1 MPLTDLQRKKLI
13 DDINRLNINV
23 VLKYFLSG
31 DISLSDVPHITDDR
45 RKFIEDYLPAP
56 AQIDWNA
63 LQASLSE
70 VSKSTLHKLETY
82 IRKYEGTRPD
92 GNHVDE
98 AIAKCNEIEEK
109 LPTLAGMEWEE
120 LKPYLSDMSQNTLDC
135 LDAYIRKYE
144 GIRPKGNHVDEA
156 IAKRNEIKD
165 ALQREAIAKEETE
178 WKAVDPFSMM
188 SLIGHLNKYPMSAH
202 RDEIDDKVWNII
214 DKESEQQLQD
224 YKVLFPKGK
233 YIEKATAMLE
243 ALDEWMIV
251 RDSGD
256 ISFVF
261 QYIRKRPESPYIDKA
276 YCLLMD
282 LKHQEICRMRR
293 EPNRYDVSRL
303 LYLVRFGIFT
313 VDELISEGVMTEKV
327 WHTLN
332 NINVKNDLPDIYEA
346 MQNSDA
352 ECPEGSTDV
361 YFFGLPYAGKTCLLQ
376 GLLCTSSLLLDMTSS
391 GGPYAEALRQYTD
404 YGMASPCTLDDSVT
418 TLKTMIITDEHTPI
432 EHKVNF
438 VEMSGNHFL
447 DMVEDYGEPSKEE
460 NNSDIAHLLHNDNR
474 KVFFLIIDPT
484 INNIKLNR
492 EYDEYEEQTGE
503 KIHRLKYVV
512 FSQKIFMQKIVNIF
526 QDPANSDIMR
536 KVDSIHIIITKADT
550 FGERLQRREKA
561 LDYFNNHYAMNIVSP
576 LTEVCRDY
584 NINSNSGFRPK
595 LFTFSL
601 GKFYVGGLYEYNATD
616 SELLVNAI
624 SEVLPFPYEQ
634 MSFWSRLKNKLKE
647 KLT

>member
-13 DDINRLNINV
+13 DVINRLNINV

-45 RKFIEDYLPAP
+45 RKFIEEHLPAP
-56 AQIDWNA
+56 AQMDWNA

-70 VSKSTLHKLETY
+70 VSVSTLLKLETY

-98 AIAKCNEIEEK
+98 AIAK
-109 LPTLAGMEWEE
+109 
-120 LKPYLSDMSQNTLDC
+120 
-135 LDAYIRKYE
+135 
-144 GIRPKGNHVDEA
+144 
-156 IAKRNEIKD
+156 RNEIKD
-165 ALQREAIAKEETE
+165 ALQREALAKEEDE
-178 WKAVDPFSMM
+178 WNTVDPFSMT

-202 RDEIDDKVWNII
+202 HDEIDDKVWNII

-233 YIEKATAMLE
+233 YIEKAIAMLE

-251 RDSGD
+251 RNSGD
-256 ISFVF
+256 ISFIF

-303 LYLVRFGIFT
+303 LYLVRLGIFT
-313 VDELISEGVMTEKV
+313 VDELISEGVMTENV
-327 WHTLN
+327 WNTLN
-332 NINVKNDLPDIYEA
+332 SIDVKNDLPDIYEA
-346 MQNSDA
+346 MKKSKV
-352 ECPEGSTDV
+352 EYLEGGIDV
-361 YFFGLPYAGKTCLLQ
+361 YFFGLPCTGKTCLLQ
-376 GLLCTSSLLLDMTSS
+376 GLSCTTSLQVDLAASS
-391 GGPYAEALRQYTD
+391 GPYAEALRQYTD
-404 YGMASPCTLDDSVT
+404 CGIVSPRTLDDSVT
-418 TLKTMIITDEHTPI
+418 TLKTTIITDEHTPI
-432 EHKVNF
+432 KNNVNF
-438 VEMSGNHFL
+438 VEMSGHHIL
-447 DMVEDYGEPSKEE
+447 DMVEDNGEYSKEVD
-460 NNSDIAHLLHNDNR
+460 NRDIANLLHNDNR

-484 INNIKLNR
+484 TKNIKLNR
-492 EYDEYEEQTGE
+492 EYDEYDEQTGE
-503 KIHRLKYVV
+503 KIHRLKYDV
-512 FSQKIFMQKIVNIF
+512 FNQKIFMQKIVNIF

-561 LDYFNNHYAMNIVSP
+561 LDYFNNHYAMNIVPP

-584 NINSNSGFRPK
+584 NINCNSNYRPK

-601 GKFYVGGLYEYNATD
+601 GKFYVGGLYEYDPID
-616 SELLVNAI
+616 SELLVNTITAI
-624 SEVLPFPYEQ
+624 VPPPYRKET
-634 MSFWSRLKNKLKE
+634 FWSRLTEKIINKLNE
-647 KLT
+647 

>member
-45 RKFIEDYLPAP
+45 RKFIEEHLPAP
-56 AQIDWNA
+56 AQMDWNA

-70 VSKSTLHKLETY
+70 VSVSTLLKLETY

-98 AIAKCNEIEEK
+98 AIAK
-109 LPTLAGMEWEE
+109 
-120 LKPYLSDMSQNTLDC
+120 
-135 LDAYIRKYE
+135 
-144 GIRPKGNHVDEA
+144 
-156 IAKRNEIKD
+156 RNEIKD
-165 ALQREAIAKEETE
+165 ALQREALAKEEDE
-178 WKAVDPFSMM
+178 WNTVDPFSMT

-202 RDEIDDKVWNII
+202 HDEIDDKVWNII

-233 YIEKATAMLE
+233 YIEKAIAMLE

-251 RDSGD
+251 RNSGD

-303 LYLVRFGIFT
+303 LYLVRLGIFT
-313 VDELISEGVMTEKV
+313 VDELISERVMTENV
-327 WHTLN
+327 WNTLN
-332 NINVKNDLPDIYEA
+332 SIDVKNDLPDIYEA
-346 MQNSDA
+346 MKKSKV
-352 ECPEGSTDV
+352 EYLEGGIDV
-361 YFFGLPYAGKTCLLQ
+361 YFFGLPCTGKTCLLQ
-376 GLLCTSSLLLDMTSS
+376 GLSCTTSLQVDLAASS
-391 GGPYAEALRQYTD
+391 GPYAEALRQYTD
-404 YGMASPCTLDDSVT
+404 CGIVSPCTLDDSVT
-418 TLKTMIITDEHTPI
+418 TLKTTIITDEHTPI
-432 EHKVNF
+432 KNNVNF
-438 VEMSGNHFL
+438 VEMSGHHIL
-447 DMVEDYGEPSKEE
+447 DMVEDNGEYSKEVD
-460 NNSDIAHLLHNDNR
+460 NRDIANLLHNDNR

-484 INNIKLNR
+484 TKNIKLNR
-492 EYDEYEEQTGE
+492 EYDEYDEQTGE
-503 KIHRLKYVV
+503 KIHRLKYDV
-512 FSQKIFMQKIVNIF
+512 FNQKIFMQKIVNIF

-561 LDYFNNHYAMNIVSP
+561 LDYFNNHYAMNIVPP

-584 NINSNSGFRPK
+584 NINCNSNYRPK

-601 GKFYVGGLYEYNATD
+601 GKFYVGGLYEYDPID
-616 SELLVNAI
+616 SELLVNTITAI
-624 SEVLPFPYEQ
+624 VPPPYRKET
-634 MSFWSRLKNKLKE
+634 FWSRLIEKIINKLNE
-647 KLT
+647 

>member
-31 DISLSDVPHITDDR
+31 DILLSDVPHITDDR
-45 RKFIEDYLPAP
+45 RKYIEDYLPAP
-56 AQIDWNA
+56 AQKDWDA

-70 VSKSTLHKLETY
+70 VSESTLHKLEAY

-98 AIAKCNEIEEK
+98 AIAK
-109 LPTLAGMEWEE
+109 
-120 LKPYLSDMSQNTLDC
+120 
-135 LDAYIRKYE
+135 
-144 GIRPKGNHVDEA
+144 
-156 IAKRNEIKD
+156 RNEIKD
-165 ALQREAIAKEETE
+165 ALRRDALATEETE

-188 SLIGHLNKYPMSAH
+188 SLIGHLNKYPMSIH
-202 RDEIDDKVWNII
+202 HDEIDDKVWNII

-233 YIEKATAMLE
+233 YIEKASAMLE
-243 ALDEWMIV
+243 VLDEWMIV

-282 LKHQEICRMRR
+282 LKHQEICRMRH

-303 LYLVRFGIFT
+303 LYLVQLGIFT
-313 VDELISEGVMTEKV
+313 VDELISEGVMTENV
-327 WHTLN
+327 WNTLN
-332 NINVKNDLPDIYEA
+332 SIDVKNDLPDIYEA
-346 MQNSDA
+346 MKKSKV
-352 ECPEGSTDV
+352 ECQDGCIDV
-361 YFFGLPYAGKTCLLQ
+361 YLWGLPSTGKTCILQ
-376 GLLCTSSLLLDMTSS
+376 GLLSSSSLLLDLTSS
-391 GGPYAEALRQYTD
+391 GGSYAEALRQYTD
-404 YGMASPCTLDDSVT
+404 YGMASPRTLDDSVT
-418 TLKTMIITDEHTPI
+418 TLKTTIITDGHTPI
-432 EHKVNF
+432 KYNVNF
-438 VEMSGNHFL
+438 VEMSGHHIL
-447 DMVEDYGEPSKEE
+447 DMVEDNSEHSKEE
-460 NNSDIAHLLHNDNR
+460 NNSDIANLLHNDNR

-492 EYDEYEEQTGE
+492 EYDEYDEQTGE
-503 KIHRLKYVV
+503 KIHKLKYAVV
-512 FSQKIFMQKIVNIF
+512 NQKILMQKIVNIF

-550 FGERLQRREKA
+550 FGERLQRGEKA
-561 LDYFNNHYAMNIVSP
+561 LDYFNDHYGINVTQP
-576 LTEVCRDY
+576 LVDLCEKYHINC
-584 NINSNSGFRPK
+584 NSNFRPK

-601 GKFYVGGLYEYNATD
+601 GKFYVGGLYEYDPID
-616 SELLVNAI
+616 SELLINTITAF
-624 SEVLPFPYEQ
+624 EPPYRKKT
-634 MSFWSRLKNKLKE
+634 FWSRLIEKIINKLNE
-647 KLT
+647 

>member
-1 MPLTDLQRKKLI
+1 MALTDLQRKKLI

-31 DISLSDVPHITDDR
+31 DISLSDVSHITDDR
-45 RKFIEDYLPAP
+45 RKFIEDHLPAP

-92 GNHVDE
+92 
-98 AIAKCNEIEEK
+98 
-109 LPTLAGMEWEE
+109 
-120 LKPYLSDMSQNTLDC
+120 
-135 LDAYIRKYE
+135 
-144 GIRPKGNHVDEA
+144 GNHVDEA

-202 RDEIDDKVWNII
+202 RDEIDGKVWNII

-293 EPNRYDVSRL
+293 EPNRYDASRL
-303 LYLVRFGIFT
+303 LYLVQLGIFT
-313 VDELISEGVMTEKV
+313 VDELISEGVMTENV
-327 WHTLN
+327 WNTLN
-332 NINVKNDLPDIYEA
+332 NIDVKNDLPDIYEA
-346 MQNSDA
+346 MQESKV
-352 ECPEGSTDV
+352 ECSEGSTDV
-361 YFFGLPYAGKTCLLQ
+361 YFFGLPFTGKTCILQ
-376 GLLCTSSLLLDMTSS
+376 GMLSTSSLLLDLASS
-391 GGPYAEALRQYTD
+391 SGPYAEALRQYTD
-404 YGMASPCTLDDSVT
+404 CGIVVPCTPDDFVT
-418 TLKTMIITDEHTPI
+418 TLKAKIITGGHTPI
-432 EHKVNF
+432 ERNVNF

-447 DMVEDYGEPSKEE
+447 NMVKDYGEHFKTEDNE
-460 NNSDIAHLLHNDNR
+460 DIANLLHNDNR

-492 EYDEYEEQTGE
+492 EYDEYDEQAGE

-512 FSQKIFMQKIVNIF
+512 LSQKIFMQKIVNIF

-550 FGERLQRREKA
+550 LGERLQRREKA
-561 LDYFNNHYAMNIVSP
+561 LDYFNNHYAMNIVPS
-576 LTEVCRDY
+576 LTKVCRDY
-584 NINSNSGFRPK
+584 NINSNSDYRPK
-595 LFTFSL
+595 LFSFSL
-601 GKFYVGGLYEYNATD
+601 GKFYVGGLYEYDATD

-634 MSFWSRLKNKLKE
+634 MSFWLRLKNKLKE

>member
-1 MPLTDLQRKKLI
+1 MVRIVKTVINMPLTDLQRKKLV

-31 DISLSDVPHITDDR
+31 DLSLSDIPHITDDR
-45 RKFIEDYLPAP
+45 RKYIEDHLPAP
-56 AQIDWNA
+56 AQMDWDA

-70 VSKSTLHKLETY
+70 VSESTLHKLEAY

-98 AIAKCNEIEEK
+98 AIAK
-109 LPTLAGMEWEE
+109 
-120 LKPYLSDMSQNTLDC
+120 
-135 LDAYIRKYE
+135 
-144 GIRPKGNHVDEA
+144 
-156 IAKRNEIKD
+156 RNEIKD
-165 ALQREAIAKEETE
+165 ALRRDALATEETE

-188 SLIGHLNKYPMSAH
+188 SLIGHLNKYPMSIH
-202 RDEIDDKVWNII
+202 HDEIDDKVWNII

-243 ALDEWMIV
+243 VLDEWMIV

-256 ISFVF
+256 ISFIF

-282 LKHQEICRMRR
+282 LKLQEICRMRH

-303 LYLVRFGIFT
+303 LYLVQLGIFT
-313 VDELISEGVMTEKV
+313 VDELISEGVMTENV

-332 NINVKNDLPDIYEA
+332 NIDVKNDLPDIYEA
-346 MQNSDA
+346 MQDSKV
-352 ECPEGSTDV
+352 ECQDGCIDV
-361 YFFGLPYAGKTCLLQ
+361 YLWGLPSTGKTCILQ
-376 GLLCTSSLLLDMTSS
+376 GLLSSSSLLLDLTSS
-391 GGPYAEALRQYTD
+391 GGSYAEALRQYTD
-404 YGMASPCTLDDSVT
+404 YGMASPRTLDDSVT
-418 TLKTMIITDEHTPI
+418 TLKTTIITDGHTPI
-432 EHKVNF
+432 KYNVNF
-438 VEMSGNHFL
+438 VEMSGHHIL
-447 DMVEDYGEPSKEE
+447 DMVEDNSEHSKEE
-460 NNSDIAHLLHNDNR
+460 NNSDIANLLHNDNR

-492 EYDEYEEQTGE
+492 EYDEYDEQTGE

-512 FSQKIFMQKIVNIF
+512 FNQKIFMQQIVNIF

-550 FGERLQRREKA
+550 FGERLQRGEKA
-561 LDYFNNHYAMNIVSP
+561 LDYFNDHYGINVTQP
-576 LTEVCRDY
+576 LVDLCEKYHINC
-584 NINSNSGFRPK
+584 NSNFRPK

-601 GKFYVGGLYEYNATD
+601 GKFYVGGLYEYDPID
-616 SELLVNAI
+616 SELLINTITAF
-624 SEVLPFPYEQ
+624 EPPYRKKT
-634 MSFWSRLKNKLKE
+634 FWSRLIEKIINK
-647 KLT
+647 

>member
-1 MPLTDLQRKKLI
+1 MVRNLKTVINMPLTDLQRKKLI

-31 DISLSDVPHITDDR
+31 DILLSDVPHITDDR
-45 RKFIEDYLPAP
+45 LKYIEDYLPAS
-56 AQIDWNA
+56 AQKDWDA

-70 VSKSTLHKLETY
+70 VSESTLHKLEAY

-98 AIAKCNEIEEK
+98 AIAK
-109 LPTLAGMEWEE
+109 
-120 LKPYLSDMSQNTLDC
+120 
-135 LDAYIRKYE
+135 
-144 GIRPKGNHVDEA
+144 
-156 IAKRNEIKD
+156 RNEIKD
-165 ALQREAIAKEETE
+165 ALRRDALATEETE

-188 SLIGHLNKYPMSAH
+188 SLIGHLNKYPMSIH
-202 RDEIDDKVWNII
+202 HDEIDNKVWNII

-233 YIEKATAMLE
+233 YIEKASAMLE
-243 ALDEWMIV
+243 VLDEWMIV

-282 LKHQEICRMRR
+282 LKHQEICRMRH

-303 LYLVRFGIFT
+303 LYLVQLGIFT
-313 VDELISEGVMTEKV
+313 VDELISEGVMTENV

-332 NINVKNDLPDIYEA
+332 NIDVKNDLPDIYEA
-346 MQNSDA
+346 MQDSKV
-352 ECPEGSTDV
+352 ECQDGCIDV
-361 YFFGLPYAGKTCLLQ
+361 YLWGLPSTGKTCILQ
-376 GLLCTSSLLLDMTSS
+376 GLLSSSSLLLDLTSS
-391 GGPYAEALRQYTD
+391 GGSYAEALRQYTD
-404 YGMASPCTLDDSVT
+404 YGMASPRTLDDSVT
-418 TLKTMIITDEHTPI
+418 TLKTTIITDGHTPI
-432 EHKVNF
+432 KYNVNF
-438 VEMSGNHFL
+438 VEMSGHHIL
-447 DMVEDYGEPSKEE
+447 DMVEDNSEHSKEE
-460 NNSDIAHLLHNDNR
+460 NNSDIANLLHNDNR

-492 EYDEYEEQTGE
+492 EYDEYDEQTGE

-512 FSQKIFMQKIVNIF
+512 FNQKIFMQQIVNIF
-526 QDPANSDIMR
+526 QAPANSDIMR

-550 FGERLQRREKA
+550 FGERLQRGEKA
-561 LDYFNNHYAMNIVSP
+561 LDYFNDHYGINVTQP
-576 LTEVCRDY
+576 LVDLCEKYHINC
-584 NINSNSGFRPK
+584 NSNFRPK

-601 GKFYVGGLYEYNATD
+601 GKFYVGGLYEYDPID
-616 SELLVNAI
+616 SELLINSITAF
-624 SEVLPFPYEQ
+624 EPPYRKKT
-634 MSFWSRLKNKLKE
+634 FWSRLIEKIINK
-647 KLT
+647 

>member
-1 MPLTDLQRKKLI
+1 MDRNLKTVINMPLTDLQRKKLI

-31 DISLSDVPHITDDR
+31 DILLSDVPHITDDR
-45 RKFIEDYLPAP
+45 RKYIEDYLPAS
-56 AQIDWNA
+56 AQKDWDA

-70 VSKSTLHKLETY
+70 VSESTLHKLEAY

-98 AIAKCNEIEEK
+98 AIAK
-109 LPTLAGMEWEE
+109 
-120 LKPYLSDMSQNTLDC
+120 
-135 LDAYIRKYE
+135 
-144 GIRPKGNHVDEA
+144 
-156 IAKRNEIKD
+156 RNEIKD
-165 ALQREAIAKEETE
+165 ALRRDALATEETE

-188 SLIGHLNKYPMSAH
+188 SLIGHLNKYPMSIH
-202 RDEIDDKVWNII
+202 HDEIDDKVWNII

-233 YIEKATAMLE
+233 YIEKASAMLE
-243 ALDEWMIV
+243 VLDEWMIV

-282 LKHQEICRMRR
+282 LKHQEICRMRH

-303 LYLVRFGIFT
+303 LYLVQLGIFT
-313 VDELISEGVMTEKV
+313 VDELISEGVMTENV

-332 NINVKNDLPDIYEA
+332 NIDVKNDLPDIYEA
-346 MQNSDA
+346 MQDSKV
-352 ECPEGSTDV
+352 ECQDGCIDV
-361 YFFGLPYAGKTCLLQ
+361 YLWGLPSTGKTCILQ
-376 GLLCTSSLLLDMTSS
+376 GLLSSSSLLLDLTSS
-391 GGPYAEALRQYTD
+391 GGSYAEALRQYTD
-404 YGMASPCTLDDSVT
+404 YGMASPRTLDDSVT
-418 TLKTMIITDEHTPI
+418 TLKTTIITDGHTPI
-432 EHKVNF
+432 KYNVNF
-438 VEMSGNHFL
+438 VEMSGHHIL
-447 DMVEDYGEPSKEE
+447 DMVEDNSEHSKEE
-460 NNSDIAHLLHNDNR
+460 NNSDIANLLHNDNR

-492 EYDEYEEQTGE
+492 EYDEYDEQTGE

-512 FSQKIFMQKIVNIF
+512 FNQKIFMQQIVNIF
-526 QDPANSDIMR
+526 QDPANSDILR

-550 FGERLQRREKA
+550 FGERLQRGEKA
-561 LDYFNNHYAMNIVSP
+561 LDYFNDHYGINVTQP
-576 LTEVCRDY
+576 LVDLCEKYHINC
-584 NINSNSGFRPK
+584 NSNLRPK

-601 GKFYVGGLYEYNATD
+601 GKFYVGGLYEYDPID
-616 SELLVNAI
+616 SELLINTITAF
-624 SEVLPFPYEQ
+624 EPPYRKKT
-634 MSFWSRLKNKLKE
+634 FWSRLIEKIINKLNE
-647 KLT
+647 

>member
-31 DISLSDVPHITDDR
+31 DLSLSDIPHITDDR
-45 RKFIEDYLPAP
+45 RKYIEDHLPAP
-56 AQIDWNA
+56 AQMDWDA

-70 VSKSTLHKLETY
+70 VSESTLHKLEAY

-98 AIAKCNEIEEK
+98 AIAK
-109 LPTLAGMEWEE
+109 
-120 LKPYLSDMSQNTLDC
+120 
-135 LDAYIRKYE
+135 
-144 GIRPKGNHVDEA
+144 
-156 IAKRNEIKD
+156 RNEIKD
-165 ALQREAIAKEETE
+165 ALRRDALATEETE

-188 SLIGHLNKYPMSAH
+188 SLIGHLNKYPMSIH
-202 RDEIDDKVWNII
+202 HDEIDNKVWNII

-233 YIEKATAMLE
+233 YIEKASAMLE
-243 ALDEWMIV
+243 VLDEWMIV

-282 LKHQEICRMRR
+282 LKHQEICRMRH

-303 LYLVRFGIFT
+303 LYLVQLGIFT
-313 VDELISEGVMTEKV
+313 VDELISEGVMTENV

-332 NINVKNDLPDIYEA
+332 NIDVKNDLPDIYEA
-346 MQNSDA
+346 MQDSKV
-352 ECPEGSTDV
+352 ECQDGCIDV
-361 YFFGLPYAGKTCLLQ
+361 YLWGLPSTGKTCILQ
-376 GLLCTSSLLLDMTSS
+376 GLLSSSSLLLDLTSS
-391 GGPYAEALRQYTD
+391 GGSYAEALRQYTD
-404 YGMASPCTLDDSVT
+404 YGMASPRTLDDSVT
-418 TLKTMIITDEHTPI
+418 TLKTTIITDGHTPI
-432 EHKVNF
+432 KYNVNF
-438 VEMSGNHFL
+438 VEMSGHHIL
-447 DMVEDYGEPSKEE
+447 DMVEDNSEHSKEE
-460 NNSDIAHLLHNDNR
+460 NNSDIANLLHNDNR

-492 EYDEYEEQTGE
+492 EYDEYDEQTGE

-512 FSQKIFMQKIVNIF
+512 FNQKIFMQQIVNIF

-550 FGERLQRREKA
+550 FGERLQRGEKA
-561 LDYFNNHYAMNIVSP
+561 LDYFNDHYGINVTQP
-576 LTEVCRDY
+576 LVDLCEKYHINC
-584 NINSNSGFRPK
+584 NSNFRPK

-601 GKFYVGGLYEYNATD
+601 GKFYVGGLYEYDPID
-616 SELLVNAI
+616 SELLINTITAF
-624 SEVLPFPYEQ
+624 EPPYRKKT
-634 MSFWSRLKNKLKE
+634 FWSRLIEKIINKLNE
-647 KLT
+647 

>member
-45 RKFIEDYLPAP
+45 RKYIEDYLPAP
-56 AQIDWNA
+56 AQKDWDA

-70 VSKSTLHKLETY
+70 VSESTLHKLEAY
-82 IRKYEGTRPD
+82 IRKFEGTRPD
-92 GNHVDE
+92 
-98 AIAKCNEIEEK
+98 
-109 LPTLAGMEWEE
+109 
-120 LKPYLSDMSQNTLDC
+120 
-135 LDAYIRKYE
+135 
-144 GIRPKGNHVDEA
+144 GNHVDEA

-165 ALQREAIAKEETE
+165 ALRRDALATEETE

-188 SLIGHLNKYPMSAH
+188 SLIGHLNKYPMSIH
-202 RDEIDDKVWNII
+202 HDEIDDKVWNII

-243 ALDEWMIV
+243 VLDEWMIV

-282 LKHQEICRMRR
+282 LKLQEICRMRH

-303 LYLVRFGIFT
+303 LYLVQLGIFT
-313 VDELISEGVMTEKV
+313 VEELISEGVMTENV

-332 NINVKNDLPDIYEA
+332 NIDVKNDLPDIYEA
-346 MQNSDA
+346 MQDSKV
-352 ECPEGSTDV
+352 ECQDGCIDV
-361 YFFGLPYAGKTCLLQ
+361 YLWGLPSTGKKCILQ
-376 GLLCTSSLLLDMTSS
+376 GLLSSSSLLLDLTSS
-391 GGPYAEALRQYTD
+391 GGSYAEALRQYTD
-404 YGMASPCTLDDSVT
+404 YGMASPRTLDDSVT
-418 TLKTMIITDEHTPI
+418 TLKTTIITDGHTPI
-432 EHKVNF
+432 KYNVNF
-438 VEMSGNHFL
+438 VEMSGHHIL
-447 DMVEDYGEPSKEE
+447 DMVEDNSEHSKEE
-460 NNSDIAHLLHNDNR
+460 NNSDIANLLHNDNR

-492 EYDEYEEQTGE
+492 EYDEYDEQTGE

-512 FSQKIFMQKIVNIF
+512 FNQKIFMQQIVNIF
-526 QDPANSDIMR
+526 QDPANSDILR

-550 FGERLQRREKA
+550 FGERLQRGEKA
-561 LDYFNNHYAMNIVSP
+561 LDYFNDHYGINVTQP
-576 LTEVCRDY
+576 LVDLCEKYHINC
-584 NINSNSGFRPK
+584 NSNFRPK

-601 GKFYVGGLYEYNATD
+601 GKFYVGGLYEYDPID
-616 SELLVNAI
+616 SELLINTITAF
-624 SEVLPFPYEQ
+624 EPPYRKKT
-634 MSFWSRLKNKLKE
+634 FWSRLIEKIINKLNE
-647 KLT
+647 

>member
-1 MPLTDLQRKKLI
+1 MVRIVKTVINMPLTDLQRKKLI

-31 DISLSDVPHITDDR
+31 DLSLSDIPHITDDR
-45 RKFIEDYLPAP
+45 RKYIEDHLPAP
-56 AQIDWNA
+56 AQMDWDA

-70 VSKSTLHKLETY
+70 VSESTLHKLEAY

-98 AIAKCNEIEEK
+98 AIAK
-109 LPTLAGMEWEE
+109 
-120 LKPYLSDMSQNTLDC
+120 
-135 LDAYIRKYE
+135 
-144 GIRPKGNHVDEA
+144 
-156 IAKRNEIKD
+156 RNEIKD
-165 ALQREAIAKEETE
+165 ALRRDALATEETE

-188 SLIGHLNKYPMSAH
+188 SLIGHLNKYPMSIH
-202 RDEIDDKVWNII
+202 HDEIDDKVWNII

-233 YIEKATAMLE
+233 YIEKASAMLE
-243 ALDEWMIV
+243 VLDEWMIV

-282 LKHQEICRMRR
+282 LKHQEICRMRH

-303 LYLVRFGIFT
+303 LYLVQLGIFT
-313 VDELISEGVMTEKV
+313 VDELISEGVMTENV

-332 NINVKNDLPDIYEA
+332 NIDVKNDLPDIYEA
-346 MQNSDA
+346 MQDSKV
-352 ECPEGSTDV
+352 ECQDGCIDV
-361 YFFGLPYAGKTCLLQ
+361 YLWGLPSTGKTCILQ
-376 GLLCTSSLLLDMTSS
+376 GLLSSSSLLLDLTSS
-391 GGPYAEALRQYTD
+391 GGSYAEALRQYTD
-404 YGMASPCTLDDSVT
+404 YGMASPRTLDDSVT
-418 TLKTMIITDEHTPI
+418 TLKTTIITDGHTPI
-432 EHKVNF
+432 KYNVNF
-438 VEMSGNHFL
+438 VEMSGHHIL
-447 DMVEDYGEPSKEE
+447 DMVEDNSEHSKEE
-460 NNSDIAHLLHNDNR
+460 NNSDIANLLHNDNR

-492 EYDEYEEQTGE
+492 EYDEYDEQTGE

-512 FSQKIFMQKIVNIF
+512 FNQKIFMQQIVNIF
-526 QDPANSDIMR
+526 QDPANSDILR

-550 FGERLQRREKA
+550 FGERLQRGEKA
-561 LDYFNNHYAMNIVSP
+561 LDYFNDHYGINVTQP
-576 LTEVCRDY
+576 LVDLCEKYHINC
-584 NINSNSGFRPK
+584 NSNFRPK

-601 GKFYVGGLYEYNATD
+601 GKFYVGGLYEYDPID
-616 SELLVNAI
+616 SELLINTITAF
-624 SEVLPFPYEQ
+624 EPPYRKKT
-634 MSFWSRLKNKLKE
+634 FWSRLIEKIINK
-647 KLT
+647 

>member
-31 DISLSDVPHITDDR
+31 DILLSDVPHITDDR
-45 RKFIEDYLPAP
+45 RKYIEDYLPAS
-56 AQIDWNA
+56 AQKDWDA

-70 VSKSTLHKLETY
+70 VSESTLHKLEAY

-98 AIAKCNEIEEK
+98 AIAK
-109 LPTLAGMEWEE
+109 
-120 LKPYLSDMSQNTLDC
+120 
-135 LDAYIRKYE
+135 
-144 GIRPKGNHVDEA
+144 
-156 IAKRNEIKD
+156 RNEIKD
-165 ALQREAIAKEETE
+165 ALRRDALATEETE

-188 SLIGHLNKYPMSAH
+188 SLIGHLNKYPMSIH
-202 RDEIDDKVWNII
+202 HDEIDNKVWNII

-243 ALDEWMIV
+243 VLDEWMIV

-282 LKHQEICRMRR
+282 LKLQEICRMRH

-303 LYLVRFGIFT
+303 LYLVQLGIFT
-313 VDELISEGVMTEKV
+313 VDELISEGVMTENV

-332 NINVKNDLPDIYEA
+332 NIDVKNDLPDIYEA
-346 MQNSDA
+346 MQDSKV
-352 ECPEGSTDV
+352 ECQDGCIDV
-361 YFFGLPYAGKTCLLQ
+361 YLWGLPSTGKTCILQ
-376 GLLCTSSLLLDMTSS
+376 GLLSSSSLLLDLTSS
-391 GGPYAEALRQYTD
+391 GGSYAEALRQYTD
-404 YGMASPCTLDDSVT
+404 YGMASPRTLDDSVT
-418 TLKTMIITDEHTPI
+418 TLKTTIITDGHTPI
-432 EHKVNF
+432 KYNVNF
-438 VEMSGNHFL
+438 VEMSGHHIL
-447 DMVEDYGEPSKEE
+447 DMVEDNSEHSKEE
-460 NNSDIAHLLHNDNR
+460 NNSDIANLLHNDNR

-492 EYDEYEEQTGE
+492 EYDEYDEQTGE

-512 FSQKIFMQKIVNIF
+512 FNQKIFMQQIVNIF
-526 QDPANSDIMR
+526 QDPANSDILR

-550 FGERLQRREKA
+550 FGERLQRGEKA
-561 LDYFNNHYAMNIVSP
+561 LDYFNDHYGINVTQP
-576 LTEVCRDY
+576 LVDLCEKYHINC
-584 NINSNSGFRPK
+584 NSNFRPK

-601 GKFYVGGLYEYNATD
+601 GKFYVGGLYEYDPID
-616 SELLVNAI
+616 SELLINTITAF
-624 SEVLPFPYEQ
+624 EPPYRKKT
-634 MSFWSRLKNKLKE
+634 FWSRLIEKIINK
-647 KLT
+647 

>member
-1 MPLTDLQRKKLI
+1 MVRNLKTVINMPLTDLQRKKLI

-45 RKFIEDYLPAP
+45 RKYIEDYLPAS
-56 AQIDWNA
+56 AQKDWDA

-70 VSKSTLHKLETY
+70 VSESTLHKLEAY

-98 AIAKCNEIEEK
+98 AIAK
-109 LPTLAGMEWEE
+109 
-120 LKPYLSDMSQNTLDC
+120 
-135 LDAYIRKYE
+135 
-144 GIRPKGNHVDEA
+144 
-156 IAKRNEIKD
+156 RNEIKD
-165 ALQREAIAKEETE
+165 ALRRDALATEETE

-188 SLIGHLNKYPMSAH
+188 SLIGHLNKYPMSIH
-202 RDEIDDKVWNII
+202 HDEIDDKVWNII

-243 ALDEWMIV
+243 VLDEWMIV

-282 LKHQEICRMRR
+282 LKHQEICRMRH

-303 LYLVRFGIFT
+303 LYLVQLGIFT
-313 VDELISEGVMTEKV
+313 VDELISEGVMTENV

-332 NINVKNDLPDIYEA
+332 NIDVKNDLPDIYEA
-346 MQNSDA
+346 MQDSKV
-352 ECPEGSTDV
+352 ECQDGCIDV
-361 YFFGLPYAGKTCLLQ
+361 YLWGLPSTGKTCILQ
-376 GLLCTSSLLLDMTSS
+376 GLLSSSSLLLDLTSS
-391 GGPYAEALRQYTD
+391 GGSYAEALRQYTD
-404 YGMASPCTLDDSVT
+404 YGMASPRTLDDSVT
-418 TLKTMIITDEHTPI
+418 TLKTTIITDGHTPI
-432 EHKVNF
+432 KYNVNF
-438 VEMSGNHFL
+438 VEMSGHHIL
-447 DMVEDYGEPSKEE
+447 DMVEDNSEHSKEE
-460 NNSDIAHLLHNDNR
+460 NNSDIANLLHNDNR

-492 EYDEYEEQTGE
+492 EYDEYDEQTGE

-512 FSQKIFMQKIVNIF
+512 FNQKIFMQQIVNIF
-526 QDPANSDIMR
+526 QDPANSDILR

-550 FGERLQRREKA
+550 FGERLQRGEKA
-561 LDYFNNHYAMNIVSP
+561 LDYFNDHYGINVTQP
-576 LTEVCRDY
+576 LVDLCEKYHINC
-584 NINSNSGFRPK
+584 NSNFRPK

-601 GKFYVGGLYEYNATD
+601 GKFYVGGLYEYDPID
-616 SELLVNAI
+616 SELLINTITAF
-624 SEVLPFPYEQ
+624 EPPYRKKT
-634 MSFWSRLKNKLKE
+634 FWSRLIEKIINK
-647 KLT
+647 

>member
-45 RKFIEDYLPAP
+45 RKYIEDHLPAP
-56 AQIDWNA
+56 AQMDWDA

-70 VSKSTLHKLETY
+70 VSESTLHKLEAY

-98 AIAKCNEIEEK
+98 AIAK
-109 LPTLAGMEWEE
+109 
-120 LKPYLSDMSQNTLDC
+120 
-135 LDAYIRKYE
+135 
-144 GIRPKGNHVDEA
+144 
-156 IAKRNEIKD
+156 RNEIKD
-165 ALQREAIAKEETE
+165 ALRRDALATEETE

-243 ALDEWMIV
+243 VLDEWMIV

-303 LYLVRFGIFT
+303 LYLVQLGIFT
-313 VDELISEGVMTEKV
+313 VDELISEGVMTENI
-327 WHTLN
+327 WNTLN
-332 NINVKNDLPDIYEA
+332 SMDVKNDLPDIYEA
-346 MQNSDA
+346 MQESKV
-352 ECPEGSTDV
+352 ECQDGCIDV
-361 YFFGLPYAGKTCLLQ
+361 YLWGLPSTGKTCILQ
-376 GLLCTSSLLLDMTSS
+376 GLLSSSSLLLDLTSS
-391 GGPYAEALRQYTD
+391 GGSYAEALRQYTD

-418 TLKTMIITDEHTPI
+418 TLKTTIITDGHTPI
-432 EHKVNF
+432 KYNVNF
-438 VEMSGNHFL
+438 VEMSGHHIL
-447 DMVEDYGEPSKEE
+447 DMVEDNSEHSKEE
-460 NNSDIAHLLHNDNR
+460 NNSDIANLLHNDNR

-492 EYDEYEEQTGE
+492 EYDEYDEQTGE

-512 FSQKIFMQKIVNIF
+512 FNQKIFMQQIVNIF
-526 QDPANSDIMR
+526 QDPANSDILR

-550 FGERLQRREKA
+550 FGERLQRGEKA
-561 LDYFNNHYAMNIVSP
+561 LDYFNDHYGINVTQP
-576 LTEVCRDY
+576 LVDLCEKYHINC
-584 NINSNSGFRPK
+584 NSNFRPK

-601 GKFYVGGLYEYNATD
+601 GKFYVGGLYEYDPID
-616 SELLVNAI
+616 SELLINTITAF
-624 SEVLPFPYEQ
+624 EPPYRKET
-634 MSFWSRLKNKLKE
+634 FWSRLIEKIINKLNE
-647 KLT
+647 

>member
-45 RKFIEDYLPAP
+45 RKFIEEHLPAP
-56 AQIDWNA
+56 AQMDWNA

-70 VSKSTLHKLETY
+70 VSVSTLLKLETY

-98 AIAKCNEIEEK
+98 AIAK
-109 LPTLAGMEWEE
+109 
-120 LKPYLSDMSQNTLDC
+120 
-135 LDAYIRKYE
+135 
-144 GIRPKGNHVDEA
+144 
-156 IAKRNEIKD
+156 RNEIKD
-165 ALQREAIAKEETE
+165 ALQREVLAKEEDE
-178 WKAVDPFSMM
+178 WNTVDPFSMT

-202 RDEIDDKVWNII
+202 HDEIDDKVWNII

-233 YIEKATAMLE
+233 YIEKAIAMLE

-251 RDSGD
+251 RNSGD

-303 LYLVRFGIFT
+303 LYLVRLGIFT
-313 VDELISEGVMTEKV
+313 VDELISEGVMTENV
-327 WHTLN
+327 WNTLN
-332 NINVKNDLPDIYEA
+332 SIDVKNDLPDIYEA
-346 MQNSDA
+346 MKKSKV
-352 ECPEGSTDV
+352 EYLEGGIDV
-361 YFFGLPYAGKTCLLQ
+361 YFFGLPCTGKTCLLQ
-376 GLLCTSSLLLDMTSS
+376 GLSCTTSLQVDLAASS
-391 GGPYAEALRQYTD
+391 GPYAEALRQYTD
-404 YGMASPCTLDDSVT
+404 CGIVSPRTLDDSVT
-418 TLKTMIITDEHTPI
+418 TLKTTIITDEHTPI
-432 EHKVNF
+432 KNNVNF
-438 VEMSGNHFL
+438 VEMSGHHIL
-447 DMVEDYGEPSKEE
+447 DMVEDNGEYSKEVD
-460 NNSDIAHLLHNDNR
+460 NRDIANLLHNDNR

-484 INNIKLNR
+484 TKNIKLNR
-492 EYDEYEEQTGE
+492 EYDEYDEQTGE
-503 KIHRLKYVV
+503 KIHRLKYDV
-512 FSQKIFMQKIVNIF
+512 FNQKIFMQKIVNIF

-561 LDYFNNHYAMNIVSP
+561 LDYFNNHYAMNIVPP

-584 NINSNSGFRPK
+584 NINCNSNYRPK

-601 GKFYVGGLYEYNATD
+601 GKFYVGGLYEYDPID
-616 SELLVNAI
+616 SELLVNTITAI
-624 SEVLPFPYEQ
+624 VPPPYRKET
-634 MSFWSRLKNKLKE
+634 FWSRLIEKIINKLNE
-647 KLT
+647 

>member
-1 MPLTDLQRKKLI
+1 MVRNLKTVINMPLTDLQRKKLI

-31 DISLSDVPHITDDR
+31 DILLSDVPHITDDR
-45 RKFIEDYLPAP
+45 RKYIEDYLPAS
-56 AQIDWNA
+56 AQKDWDA

-70 VSKSTLHKLETY
+70 VSESTLHKLEAY

-98 AIAKCNEIEEK
+98 AIAK
-109 LPTLAGMEWEE
+109 
-120 LKPYLSDMSQNTLDC
+120 
-135 LDAYIRKYE
+135 
-144 GIRPKGNHVDEA
+144 
-156 IAKRNEIKD
+156 RNEIKD
-165 ALQREAIAKEETE
+165 ALRRDALATEETE

-188 SLIGHLNKYPMSAH
+188 SLIGHLNKYPMSIH
-202 RDEIDDKVWNII
+202 HDEIDNKVWNII

-233 YIEKATAMLE
+233 YIEKASAMLE
-243 ALDEWMIV
+243 VLDEWMIV

-282 LKHQEICRMRR
+282 LKHQEICRMRH

-303 LYLVRFGIFT
+303 LYLVQLGIFT
-313 VDELISEGVMTEKV
+313 VDELISEGVMTENV

-332 NINVKNDLPDIYEA
+332 NIDVKNDLPDIYEA
-346 MQNSDA
+346 MQDSKV
-352 ECPEGSTDV
+352 ECQDGCIDV
-361 YFFGLPYAGKTCLLQ
+361 YLWGLPSTGKTCILQ
-376 GLLCTSSLLLDMTSS
+376 GLLSSSSLLLDLTSS
-391 GGPYAEALRQYTD
+391 GGSYAEALRQYTD
-404 YGMASPCTLDDSVT
+404 YGMASPRTLDDSVT
-418 TLKTMIITDEHTPI
+418 TLKTTIITDGHTPI
-432 EHKVNF
+432 KYNVNF
-438 VEMSGNHFL
+438 VEMSGHHIL
-447 DMVEDYGEPSKEE
+447 DMVEDNSEHSKEE
-460 NNSDIAHLLHNDNR
+460 NNSDIANLLHNDNR

-492 EYDEYEEQTGE
+492 EYDEYDEQTGE

-512 FSQKIFMQKIVNIF
+512 FNQKIFMQQIVNIF
-526 QDPANSDIMR
+526 QDPANSDILR

-550 FGERLQRREKA
+550 FGERLQRGEKA
-561 LDYFNNHYAMNIVSP
+561 LDYFNDHYGINVTQP
-576 LTEVCRDY
+576 LVDLCEKYHINC
-584 NINSNSGFRPK
+584 NSNFRPK

-601 GKFYVGGLYEYNATD
+601 GKFYVGGLYEYDPID
-616 SELLVNAI
+616 SELLINTITAF
-624 SEVLPFPYEQ
+624 EPPYRKKT
-634 MSFWSRLKNKLKE
+634 FWSRLIEKIINK
-647 KLT
+647 

>member
-45 RKFIEDYLPAP
+45 RKFIEEHLPAP
-56 AQIDWNA
+56 AQMDWNA

-70 VSKSTLHKLETY
+70 VSVSTLLKLETY

-98 AIAKCNEIEEK
+98 AIAK
-109 LPTLAGMEWEE
+109 
-120 LKPYLSDMSQNTLDC
+120 
-135 LDAYIRKYE
+135 
-144 GIRPKGNHVDEA
+144 
-156 IAKRNEIKD
+156 RNEIKD
-165 ALQREAIAKEETE
+165 ALQREALAKEEDE
-178 WKAVDPFSMM
+178 WNTVDPFSMT

-202 RDEIDDKVWNII
+202 HDEIDDKVWNII

-233 YIEKATAMLE
+233 YIEKAIAMLE

-251 RDSGD
+251 RNSGD

-282 LKHQEICRMRR
+282 LKHQEICRIRR

-303 LYLVRFGIFT
+303 LYLVRLGIFT
-313 VDELISEGVMTEKV
+313 VDELISEGVMTENV
-327 WHTLN
+327 WNTLN
-332 NINVKNDLPDIYEA
+332 SIDVKNDLPDIYEA
-346 MQNSDA
+346 MKKSKL
-352 ECPEGSTDV
+352 EYLEGGIDV
-361 YFFGLPYAGKTCLLQ
+361 YFFGLPCTGKTCLLQ
-376 GLLCTSSLLLDMTSS
+376 GLSCTTSLQVDLAASS
-391 GGPYAEALRQYTD
+391 GPYAEALRQYTD
-404 YGMASPCTLDDSVT
+404 CGIVSPRTLDDSVT
-418 TLKTMIITDEHTPI
+418 TLKTTIITDEHTPI
-432 EHKVNF
+432 KNNVNF
-438 VEMSGNHFL
+438 VEMSGHHIL
-447 DMVEDYGEPSKEE
+447 DMVEDNGEYSKEVD
-460 NNSDIAHLLHNDNR
+460 NRDIANLLHNDNR

-484 INNIKLNR
+484 TKNIKLNR
-492 EYDEYEEQTGE
+492 EYDEYDEQTGE
-503 KIHRLKYVV
+503 KIHRLKYDV
-512 FSQKIFMQKIVNIF
+512 FNQKIFMQKIVNIF

-561 LDYFNNHYAMNIVSP
+561 LDYFNNHYAMNIVPP

-584 NINSNSGFRPK
+584 NINCNSNYRPK

-601 GKFYVGGLYEYNATD
+601 GKFYVGGLYEYDSID
-616 SELLVNAI
+616 SELLVNTITAI
-624 SEVLPFPYEQ
+624 VPPPYRKET
-634 MSFWSRLKNKLKE
+634 FWSRLTEKIINKLNE
-647 KLT
+647 

>member
-23 VLKYFLSG
+23 VLKYFLRG

-45 RKFIEDYLPAP
+45 RKYIEDYLPAP
-56 AQIDWNA
+56 AQKDWDA

-70 VSKSTLHKLETY
+70 VSESTLNKLEAY

-98 AIAKCNEIEEK
+98 AIAK
-109 LPTLAGMEWEE
+109 
-120 LKPYLSDMSQNTLDC
+120 
-135 LDAYIRKYE
+135 
-144 GIRPKGNHVDEA
+144 
-156 IAKRNEIKD
+156 RNEIKD
-165 ALQREAIAKEETE
+165 ALRRDALATEETE
-178 WKAVDPFSMM
+178 WKTVDPFSMM

-243 ALDEWMIV
+243 VLDEWMIV

-282 LKHQEICRMRR
+282 LKHQEICRMRH

-303 LYLVRFGIFT
+303 LYLVQLGIFT
-313 VDELISEGVMTEKV
+313 VDELISEGVMTENV

-332 NINVKNDLPDIYEA
+332 NIDVKNDLPDIYEA
-346 MQNSDA
+346 MQDSKV
-352 ECPEGSTDV
+352 ECQDGCIDV
-361 YFFGLPYAGKTCLLQ
+361 YLWGLPSTGKTCILQ
-376 GLLCTSSLLLDMTSS
+376 GLLSSSSLLLDLTSS
-391 GGPYAEALRQYTD
+391 GGSYAEALRQYTD
-404 YGMASPCTLDDSVT
+404 YGMASPRTLDDSVT
-418 TLKTMIITDEHTPI
+418 TLKTTIITDGHTPI
-432 EHKVNF
+432 KYNVNF
-438 VEMSGNHFL
+438 VEMSGHHIL
-447 DMVEDYGEPSKEE
+447 DMVEDNSEHSKED

-492 EYDEYEEQTGE
+492 EYDEYDEQTGE

-512 FSQKIFMQKIVNIF
+512 FNQKIFMQQIVNIF
-526 QDPANSDIMR
+526 QAPANSDIMR

-550 FGERLQRREKA
+550 FGERLQRGEKA
-561 LDYFNNHYAMNIVSP
+561 LDYFNDHYGINVTQP
-576 LTEVCRDY
+576 LVDLCEKYHINC
-584 NINSNSGFRPK
+584 NSNYRPK

-601 GKFYVGGLYEYNATD
+601 GKFYVGGLYEYDPID
-616 SELLVNAI
+616 SELLINTITAI
-624 SEVLPFPYEQ
+624 VPPPYRKET
-634 MSFWSRLKNKLKE
+634 FWSRLIEKIINKLNE
-647 KLT
+647 

>member
-1 MPLTDLQRKKLI
+1 MVRNLKTVINMPLTDLQRKKLI

-31 DISLSDVPHITDDR
+31 DILLSDVPHITDDR
-45 RKFIEDYLPAP
+45 RKYIEDYLPAS
-56 AQIDWNA
+56 AQKDWDA

-70 VSKSTLHKLETY
+70 VSESTLHKLEAY

-98 AIAKCNEIEEK
+98 AIAK
-109 LPTLAGMEWEE
+109 
-120 LKPYLSDMSQNTLDC
+120 
-135 LDAYIRKYE
+135 
-144 GIRPKGNHVDEA
+144 
-156 IAKRNEIKD
+156 RNEIKD
-165 ALQREAIAKEETE
+165 ALRRDALATEETE

-188 SLIGHLNKYPMSAH
+188 SLIGHLNKYPMSIH
-202 RDEIDDKVWNII
+202 HDEIDNKVWNII

-233 YIEKATAMLE
+233 YIEKASAMLE
-243 ALDEWMIV
+243 VLDEWMIV

-282 LKHQEICRMRR
+282 LKHQEICRMRH

-303 LYLVRFGIFT
+303 LYLVQLGIFT
-313 VDELISEGVMTEKV
+313 VDELISEGVMTENV

-332 NINVKNDLPDIYEA
+332 NIDVKNDLPDIYEA
-346 MQNSDA
+346 MQDSKV
-352 ECPEGSTDV
+352 ECQDGCIDV
-361 YFFGLPYAGKTCLLQ
+361 YLWGLPSTGKTCILQ
-376 GLLCTSSLLLDMTSS
+376 GLLSSSSLLLDLTSS
-391 GGPYAEALRQYTD
+391 GGSYAEALRQYTD
-404 YGMASPCTLDDSVT
+404 YGMASPRTLDDSVT
-418 TLKTMIITDEHTPI
+418 TLKTTIITDGHTPI
-432 EHKVNF
+432 KYNVNF
-438 VEMSGNHFL
+438 VEMSGHHIL
-447 DMVEDYGEPSKEE
+447 DMVEDNSEHSKEE
-460 NNSDIAHLLHNDNR
+460 NNSDIANLLHNDNR

-492 EYDEYEEQTGE
+492 EYDEYDEQTGE

-512 FSQKIFMQKIVNIF
+512 FNQKIFMQQIVNIF

-550 FGERLQRREKA
+550 FGERLQRGEKA
-561 LDYFNNHYAMNIVSP
+561 LDYFNDHYGINVTQP
-576 LTEVCRDY
+576 LVDLCEKYHINC
-584 NINSNSGFRPK
+584 NSNFRPK

-601 GKFYVGGLYEYNATD
+601 GKFYVGGLYEYDPID
-616 SELLVNAI
+616 SELLINTITAF
-624 SEVLPFPYEQ
+624 EPPYRKKT
-634 MSFWSRLKNKLKE
+634 FWSRLIEKIINK
-647 KLT
+647 